1 MDTILIAKLVGP
13 LWLLAGL
20 GFLINQKFYSEV
32 VKDLKQHSG
41 MIYIGGAF
49 VFLLGLYLVLQHNIW
64 EMNLSGFITLLV
76 WAMLLKGAALLLIPM
91 QFLQIS
97 DFIMK
102 SKNGL
107 MAAGAFAF
115 LAGATLSYFAY
126 FAV

>member
-1 MDTILIAKLVGP
+1 MDTLLIAKLIGP

-20 GFLINQKFYSEV
+20 GFLINRKFYMEV
-32 VKDLKQHSG
+32 VKDLLKHNG
-41 MIYIGGAF
+41 FVYISGAF
-49 VFLLGLYLVLQHNIW
+49 VFILGLYLVLNHNIW

-76 WAMLLKGAALLLIPM
+76 WGMLLKGAALLLIPM

-97 DFIMK
+97 DCIMK

-107 MAAGAFAF
+107 MAAGSIAF
-115 LAGATLSYFAY
+115 LAGAILTYYAY